1 MNDFSSAAR
10 GDRTAPPNSRC
21 QRARVE
27 ARNMRANEVGGPL
40 FVSRMRKDVFAR
52 TILRQGEFSG
62 RITRGR
68 RRRRSGRSSGSGR
81 FQGHGR
87 APSPARYAGVF
98 RFMAARMT
106 EDGPQDE
113 AQDGMRL
120 LADLGSS
127 RGGVGGPALKSGQPS
142 SLMKFRFALWRVRR
156 SSTQAACAAAV
167 CNPRKRAIMRAA
179 SS

>member
-1 MNDFSSAAR
+1 MTFQARPEGTEPRRQIHDVKEPAPKRAICEQMKWVGRSSFQECEK
-10 GDRTAPPNSRC
+10 TYL
-21 QRARVE
+21 RV
-27 ARNMRANEVGGPL
+27 
-40 FVSRMRKDVFAR
+40 